1 MKNIETHFTTWKKK
15 NLFHSLFHQQ
25 VHSRHYLQ
33 LRTQLIEF
41 VKGGVLT
48 SKGKSN
54 WIEEKKKNEKNIHSQ
69 NPEKSQAR
77 SHVHCITQENL
88 SLPNTHSQTHS
99 LATVRKTHKK
109 KKPNN
114 PKLQI
119 GWQPTTTT
127 RSANHQPNCS
137 HRIVCEGRDLEGMRE
152 RMRALRERYGGEK
165 KTQNEWFLVKMAK
178 YHHFIKFVAKNTVS
192 ELNGRGVNSG

>member
-99 LATVRKTHKK
+99 LATVRKSHKK
-109 KKPNN
+109 N
-114 PKLQI
+114 L
-119 GWQPTTTT
+119 T
-127 RSANHQPNCS
+127 
-137 HRIVCEGRDLEGMRE
+137 
-152 RMRALRERYGGEK
+152 
-165 KTQNEWFLVKMAK
+165 TQNCKLAGDPPPQPDQQTTNPITAIVLS
-178 YHHFIKFVAKNTVS
+178 V
-192 ELNGRGVNSG
+192 RGEM